1 MRSSFGSRIP
11 AAAPLAAAVAALG
24 VGSTH
29 AQTTERV
36 SLDSNGF
43 QGNVN
48 SQFPS
53 IAGYGRYVA
62 FHSDASSLVANDTNA
77 TRDIFVRDR
86 QSGITQRVSV
96 SSSGAQ
102 ANARSDYPS
111 ISADGRFVAFESAA
125 SNLVAVD
132 TNTSNDVFVRDRQ
145 NGTTER
151 VSVSSTG
158 VQSAPSAYSSFA
170 SISADGR
177 FVAFTSY
184 APNLVVGDT
193 NGAADVFVRDRVSG
207 TTERVS
213 VDSNG
218 VEGDSG
224 SSNASISVDG
234 RFVAFWGDAS
244 NLVVGDTNATYDV
257 FVRDRQLGTT
267 ERVSVDSAGAQGTD
281 GSYSPSISAD
291 GRWVAFYS
299 FANNLVASDTNPNA
313 DIFVRDRVNG
323 TTEIAS
329 VATNGTAADSYSHYP
344 SISADGRIVAFHSN
358 ASNLVANDTNGLVD
372 VFLRDRQLGTTER
385 VSVDS
390 NGAQAITQYSY
401 SASVS
406 ADGRFVAFWS
416 AAWDLVPGDTNGSW
430 DVFVRDRGPQ
440 IPSTYCT
447 AGTTSNGCNA
457 SIAADAPPSVSFA
470 NACHITVTGV
480 EGQKTGIVF
489 YGLQRLSQPWCSQ
502 GGGNSFLCVKAPTNR
517 TGVQNSGGSFGA
529 CDGSLSLDWNAFQ
542 LANPSALGAPWS
554 AGTTAD
560 VQAWFRDPPSCKTTS
575 LSNA

>member
-62 FHSDASSLVANDTNA
+62 FHSDASNLVANDTNA

-193 NGAADVFVRDRVSG
+193 N
-207 TTERVS
+207 
-213 VDSNG
+213 
-218 VEGDSG
+218 
-224 SSNASISVDG
+224 
-234 RFVAFWGDAS
+234 
-244 NLVVGDTNATYDV
+244 ATADV

-406 ADGRFVAFWS
+406 A
-416 AAWDLVPGDTNGSW
+416 
-430 DVFVRDRGPQ
+430 
-440 IPSTYCT
+440 
-447 AGTTSNGCNA
+447 
-457 SIAADAPPSVSFA
+457 
-470 NACHITVTGV
+470 
-480 EGQKTGIVF
+480 
-489 YGLQRLSQPWCSQ
+489 
-502 GGGNSFLCVKAPTNR
+502 
-517 TGVQNSGGSFGA
+517 
-529 CDGSLSLDWNAFQ
+529 
-542 LANPSALGAPWS
+542 
-554 AGTTAD
+554 
-560 VQAWFRDPPSCKTTS
+560 
-575 LSNA
+575 